1 MRAEEILLTLQKDIH
16 TVIMATNDENNN
28 PITCAIDIM
37 LCENN
42 KLYFLTARGKAFY
55 NRLMKNKFVALTGIK
70 GESTM
75 TSVAI
80 SLQGKVRNIGSNKLD
95 EIFKVNPYMAE
106 IYPSEKSRNVLEVF
120 EIYELNGEYFDL
132 SQKPIF
138 RQSFSVGSN
147 EKNINGYFITDKCV
161 GCGNC
166 YDSCPQSCINTS
178 TIPAVIKQEHCLHC
192 GKCAEVCSF
201 NAVVRK
207 QAIN

>member
-37 LCENN
+37 LCENS

-55 NRLMKNKFVALTGIK
+55 NRLMKNKFGALTGIK

-106 IYPSEKSRNVLEVF
+106 IYASEKSRNVLEVF

-178 TIPAVIKQEHCLHC
+178 IIPAVIEQEHCLHC
-192 GKCAEVCSF
+192 GKCAEVCSY

-207 QAIN
+207 